1 MNDSKQNA
9 GFRANFEPT
18 TGSLTGSEP
27 VFLVVGKLRRPH
39 GLSGEM
45 VMEIWTDFPERL
57 RPGVQLYVGAE
68 HIPTRIIKA
77 RRHQQMLLITLE
89 GFDNREA
96 AGNLRNQ
103 FLYVRSTDIPALPE
117 GEYYHHQLIG
127 LAVYDEHGARLG
139 EIRAIME
146 TGANDVFV
154 VQTPAGA
161 EILVPF
167 LDSLLI
173 KVDLEH
179 RELHTR
185 LLPGLL
191 SNE

>member
-127 LAVYDEHGARLG
+127 LMVYDEHGARLG

-173 KVDLEH
+173 KVDLER

-191 SNE
+191 SDE